1 MAGDARRGGGEPDR
15 EGLGV
20 GAAVAGPDLDEAEAH
35 LVGGEGVAE
44 AAGLREEEEAELR
57 EELPHAAPATGDEA
71 GPDGVGGGEGPE
83 DLDEDVVGER
93 AEPVLARGREIAAG
107 VHGDG
112 GGDFFFCPSQSGL
125 RAGLTVSLC
134 RPRPHGKN
142 LTLKRD

>member
-20 GAAVAGPDLDEAEAH
+20 GAAIAGPDLEEAEAH

-112 GGDFFFCPSQSGL
+112 GGDFFSALVSQALGL
-125 RAGLTVSLC
+125 GSLSVFVRPGHTVRIS
-134 RPRPHGKN
+134 H
-142 LTLKRD
+142 